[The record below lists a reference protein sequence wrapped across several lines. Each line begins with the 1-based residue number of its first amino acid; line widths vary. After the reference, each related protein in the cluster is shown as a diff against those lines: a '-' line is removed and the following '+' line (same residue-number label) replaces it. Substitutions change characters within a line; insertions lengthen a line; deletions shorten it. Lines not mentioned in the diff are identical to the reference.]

1 MMVLGALWHLVGA
14 FAEAGPGSLA
24 VLAAGVLLAVLV
36 SRLRCLRPL
45 DATPAHV
52 GDLARLKAHARPTGL
67 PRSFDPGAAGRSR
80 PRAPGVNPT
89 A

>member
-1 MMVLGALWHLVGA
+1 MIWLGALWHLVGA
-14 FAEAGPGSLA
+14 LAEAGPGSFA
-24 VLAAGVLLAVLV
+24 VLAAGVLLVVLA

-45 DATPAHV
+45 DATPARV
-52 GDLARLKAHARPTGL
+52 GNLARLRARARPAGL
-67 PRSFDPGAAGRSR
+67 PRSFDPGAAGRCR